1 MRAPDN
7 PLVRHLLIALLVK
20 LLLLGALWWF
30 FVRDL
35 VVHPDPSVV
44 AAHIDSA
51 PMPAAATSA
60 AAQTDSPSSL
70 QGARP

>member
-1 MRAPDN
+1 MRAPDK
-7 PLVRHLLIALLVK
+7 PLVRHLFIALLIK

-35 VVHPDPSVV
+35 VVHPDAAAV

-51 PMPAAATSA
+51 PMPAATSA